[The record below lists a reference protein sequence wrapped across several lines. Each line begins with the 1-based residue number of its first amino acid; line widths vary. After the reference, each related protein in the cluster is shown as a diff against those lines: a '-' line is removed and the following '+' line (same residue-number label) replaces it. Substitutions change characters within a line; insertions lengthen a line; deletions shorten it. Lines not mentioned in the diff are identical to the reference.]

1 MLAIRGAH
9 RSVRRRARHNRVRC
23 RNRKRLFVLRH
34 AKSSWEDPGL
44 DDHERPLAPRGRRAV
59 KVLNQHL
66 REQHIAPDLVI
77 CSTSRRTRETLEGVQ
92 PGGEISI
99 ESELYAASAKD
110 VIERLRHVPE
120 DTGSVMVIGHNPAMQ
135 LLVLRL
141 TANGAR
147 APEGSDLAADPAEVP
162 HGRAGHA
169 DVRLRLERAVA
180 RQRGAVCVRAPEGDR
195 PTALGVRVELRRR
208 SPAARRRG
216 QVGRRACSRASSSSA
231 PCLDSGSLRLPHFGD
246 CTHEGQPDLHG
257 HSPISRAASPTSR
270 SNWS

>member
-1 MLAIRGAH
+1 MPD
-9 RSVRRRARHNRVRC
+9 
-23 RNRKRLFVLRH
+23 RKRLFVLRH

-99 ESELYAASAKD
+99 ESELYAANAND
-110 VIERLRHVPE
+110 VIERLRDVPE
-120 DTGSVMVIGHNPAMQ
+120 DTASVMVIGHNPAMQ

-147 APEGSDLAADPAEVP
+147 APEGSDLAAI
-162 HGRAGHA
+162 
-169 DVRLRLERAVA
+169 
-180 RQRGAVCVRAPEGDR
+180 RQKFPTGALATLTFDCAWS
-195 PTALGVRVELRRR
+195 EL
-208 SPAARRRG
+208 SPASAELSAYVRPKAIARK
-216 QVGRRACSRASSSSA
+216 
-231 PCLDSGSLRLPHFGD
+231 LP
-246 CTHEGQPDLHG
+246 
-257 HSPISRAASPTSR
+257 R
-270 SNWS
+270 